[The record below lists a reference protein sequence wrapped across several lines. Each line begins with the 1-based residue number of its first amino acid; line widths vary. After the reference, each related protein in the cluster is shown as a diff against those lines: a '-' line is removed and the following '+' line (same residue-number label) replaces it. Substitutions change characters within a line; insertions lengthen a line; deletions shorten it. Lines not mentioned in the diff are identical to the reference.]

1 MIAAFQTPNQKVIGL
16 IRQGKKVEAIKVWR
30 SQDHRLLNGVRVC
43 PRLQRCMD
51 MIRAV
56 EAGFEDIPLVIP
68 VDGYVL
74 RPSVHQIIPTLNAAE
89 V

>member
-1 MIAAFQTPNQKVIGL
+1 MVASFQIPSQKVIDL
-16 IRQGKKVEAIKVWR
+16 IRQNKKVEAIKVWR

-43 PRLQRCMD
+43 PRLQCCMN
-51 MIRAV
+51 MVRGV
-56 EAGFEDIPLVIP
+56 EAGFGDIPIVIP

>member
-1 MIAAFQTPNQKVIGL
+1 MIAAFQIPNQEVCDL
-16 IRQGKKVEAIKVWR
+16 IRQNKKVEAIKVWR

-51 MIRAV
+51 MVRAV
-56 EAGFEDIPLVIP
+56 EAGFGDIPLVIP

-74 RPSVHQIIPTLNAAE
+74 RPNVHQIIPTLNAAE

>member
-1 MIAAFQTPNQKVIGL
+1 MIAAFQIPNQKVVSLIG
-16 IRQGKKVEAIKVWR
+16 QNKKVEAIKVWR

-56 EAGFEDIPLVIP
+56 EAGFGDIPLVIP
-68 VDGYVL
+68 ADGYVL